1 MTILAP
7 LPALFTLIVAAA
19 TIAPVPAQDWG
30 DRMLDRTE
38 VKFGSVARLADTTF
52 KIKVTNR
59 YQDPI
64 QVTSLG
70 VSCGCI
76 SWVDT
81 APFTLASKEV
91 REITLRL
98 DTVRFT
104 GDRNVRATISLYE
117 PAHGYTDSVT
127 IPVSAHIRTDVEAS
141 PSHVGFGTIDLG
153 KGYTQRIGI
162 NYVGGRGDWK
172 IKSAKA
178 SSPHLTTEVVELRR
192 SGGTANYEV
201 RVAIDGNA
209 PTGLLRD
216 QLVLTTDEV
225 GNNNVISIPIEAK
238 IEADIVVT
246 DVQFGTVSPGQA
258 KSMNVIV
265 RGKKPFKIAE
275 VNHVTRE
282 VRLKPA
288 DDVVSSGVIPPV
300 GTQKDAASVPATA
313 SLSDDAF
320 KIKCPEAAAVVHM
333 VPLTLTPPAE
343 SGLFDEEFVL
353 KIDGRAQP
361 VTFKAKGRISVNP

>member
-1 MTILAP
+1 M
-7 LPALFTLIVAAA
+7 
-19 TIAPVPAQDWG
+19 
-30 DRMLDRTE
+30 
-38 VKFGSVARLADTTF
+38 
-52 KIKVTNR
+52 
-59 YQDPI
+59 
-64 QVTSLG
+64 
-70 VSCGCI
+70 
-76 SWVDT
+76 
-81 APFTLASKEV
+81 
-91 REITLRL
+91 
-98 DTVRFT
+98 
-104 GDRNVRATISLYE
+104 
-117 PAHGYTDSVT
+117 
-127 IPVSAHIRTDVEAS
+127 
-141 PSHVGFGTIDLG
+141 
-153 KGYTQRIGI
+153 
-162 NYVGGRGDWK
+162 
-172 IKSAKA
+172 
-178 SSPHLTTEVVELRR
+178 
-192 SGGTANYEV
+192 
-201 RVAIDGNA
+201 
-209 PTGLLRD
+209 
-216 QLVLTTDEV
+216 LTTDEV

>member
-19 TIAPVPAQDWG
+19 TIAPLTAQDWG
-30 DRMLDRTE
+30 DKMLDRTE

-59 YQDPI
+59 YQNPI

-81 APFTLASKEV
+81 APFTLVSKEV

-104 GDRNVRATISLYE
+104 GDRNVRATVSFYE

-141 PSHVGFGTIDLG
+141 PSYVGFGTIDLG

-162 NYVGGRGDWK
+162 NYVGGRGNWK
-172 IKSAKA
+172 IQSAKA
-178 SSPHLTTEVVELRR
+178 SNPHLTTEVVELRR
-192 SGGTANYEV
+192 AGGTANYEV
-201 RVAIDGNA
+201 RVVIDGNA

-288 DDVVSSGVIPPV
+288 EE
-300 GTQKDAASVPATA
+300 AAVTPSATAQTDSALTLATA
-313 SLSDDAF
+313 SLSDEAF
-320 KIKCPEAAAVVHM
+320 KIKCPEATAVVHM

-343 SGLFDEEFVL
+343 AGLFDEEFVL

-361 VTFKAKGRISVNP
+361 VTFKAKGRISVSP